1 MMTCKLFLLL
11 YVNPGCAPANLGGR
25 VRALTTT
32 KITLQMSSEVG
43 RAFD

>member
-11 YVNPGCAPANLGGR
+11 HVNLGCALANLGGR
-25 VRALTTT
+25 VRATTT
-32 KITLQMSSEVG
+32 KITLQMSSKAG